1 MVRRVVIAL
10 CLMLVMTGPVWALDP
25 DEPLTDPV
33 LETRARALSK
43 ELRCVV
49 CQNQSIDESD
59 ADLAKAMRLLV
70 RKRLT
75 AGDSDGEIV
84 QALQDRYGDSIR
96 LMPPFKASTYV
107 LWAAPFA
114 FLALGLW
121 GWRRTLRRADVPR
134 VVMQP
139 DAEVAAS
146 GNSSAHAPSWQA
158 MLVACVV
165 ILALSTGVYAL
176 LGHPKLPDQ
185 PFAPRLAEKLGV
197 SEQAIADMQAMADQL
212 AVRLEQ
218 TPTDGQA
225 WLMLGRANRY
235 LDRHGEAAI
244 ALKRAIAYGVD
255 QAPVYADLGESLVL
269 QEGGMTAEA
278 KQAFVRALLRDATE
292 PRAAWFMA
300 MSAVQDGKLIA
311 AIGILKQAAAAQPE
325 TSVWRQRLSV
335 QAVRIQEQLKV
346 LP

>member
-33 LETRARALSK
+33 LETRARTLSK

-84 QALQDRYGDSIR
+84 QALQDRYGDAIR

-121 GWRRTLRRADVPR
+121 GWRRTLRRVDVPR
-134 VVMQP
+134 VAMQP
-139 DAEVAAS
+139 DADAVIP
-146 GNSSAHAPSWQA
+146 GNSSAHAPSWRA
-158 MLVACVV
+158 MLAACVA

-185 PFAPRLAEKLGV
+185 PFAPRLAKKLGV
-197 SEQAIADMQAMADQL
+197 SEQ
-212 AVRLEQ
+212 
-218 TPTDGQA
+218 
-225 WLMLGRANRY
+225 
-235 LDRHGEAAI
+235 AI